1 METTLRTPF
10 NETQIML
17 LKLFAN
23 AQTEQ
28 EELELKNL
36 LVDFYNR
43 KMVRAA
49 ERVIKEKNLT
59 NEKVEALSREHLR
72 TPYK

>member
-59 NEKVEALSREHLR
+59 NEKVESLSREHLR